1 MADPKTHE
9 RCQEAISEIEIE
21 NFELAQDLK
30 KIAQKYRVS
39 SLVANISTG
48 KKVLLGA
55 SNGGEG
61 RRRSIAELH
70 DRWRFVYDDT
80 NAKFPNRNNSEIARI
95 LLKKELEQDPSF
107 ETIRKAVSGWR
118 KASK

>member
-9 RCQEAISEIEIE
+9 RYQEAISELEITH
-21 NFELAQDLK
+21 FEFARGLK
-30 KIAQKYRVS
+30 KLTQKHLAS
-39 SLVANISTG
+39 TPVANMSTG

-70 DRWRFVYDDT
+70 DRWRLIYEDA
-80 NAKFPNRNNSEIARI
+80 NAEFPNRNNSEIARI
-95 LLKKELEQDPSF
+95 LLKKELEKDPSF

-118 KASK
+118 MASK